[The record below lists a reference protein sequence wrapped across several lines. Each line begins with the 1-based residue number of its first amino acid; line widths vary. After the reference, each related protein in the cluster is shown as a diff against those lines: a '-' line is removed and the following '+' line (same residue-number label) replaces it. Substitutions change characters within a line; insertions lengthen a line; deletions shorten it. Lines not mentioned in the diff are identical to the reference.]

1 MRPKQHCLCS
11 EIQPFET
18 RTEFVILIHPKEVKK
33 VRNGTGRLA
42 HLCLANSRLIMG
54 ESFTQD
60 PVVNGLL
67 QDPENAT
74 ALLYPGES
82 AVSAEEIRFP
92 SDKKPVVF
100 IMDGSWSGAQ
110 KMMRLSENLH
120 GLPRIKIDPETP
132 SRFLIRRQPNPQC
145 LSTIES
151 IHALLNIWNRRG
163 LEHLKNR
170 HNNLVEVLGELVRI
184 QLSYINDPNLEGRR
198 RNSHVK
204 TERPRSHKHSKIFP
218 YFQD

>member
-1 MRPKQHCLCS
+1 
-11 EIQPFET
+11 
-18 RTEFVILIHPKEVKK
+18 
-33 VRNGTGRLA
+33 
-42 HLCLANSRLIMG
+42 MG

-92 SDKKPVVF
+92 SDKNPVVF

-132 SRFLIRRQPNPQC
+132 SRFLIRRQPNPQ
-145 LSTIES
+145 
-151 IHALLNIWNRRG
+151 G

-198 RNSHVK
+198 RNPHVK
-204 TERPRSHKHSKIFP
+204 TERPRSHKHYKIFP